1 MISVEMCLYIY
12 ILLLFI
18 VLNARKIKMDFVITI
33 EGERFKYYYF
43 RTQILSSEIALS
55 YNSVNKQTVL
65 FAKFDS

>member
-1 MISVEMCLYIY
+1 M
-12 ILLLFI
+12 LFI

-43 RTQILSSEIALS
+43 RTQILSSEMALS